1 MEGNMMKKLIS
12 KVKIQFKTLRLF
24 TLSALLGIIGMLP
37 STVFSATIEPSRP
50 FVMEY
55 RETTSVGSV
64 SQVRLDYNSAN
75 VWLLT
80 VVEGENL
87 GYFMQSRADG
97 SIIAGYPHWDEPQ
110 QISGPS
116 KKKTVPAPYFASRDL
131 SMEQRSDEVTTTTR
145 FEYARLSKEQK
156 EAISQVAYR
165 SNLPADDLIVL
176 KTQKN
181 VAVYSQRLGVP
192 LWMSQVNA
200 DTAYFEVVMLQ

>member
-1 MEGNMMKKLIS
+1 MRKLIS
-12 KVKIQFKTLRLF
+12 KVKTEFKTL
-24 TLSALLGIIGMLP
+24 TIIGISALLGISGILP
-37 STVFSATIEPSRP
+37 NTAHSATIEANRP

-64 SQVRLDYNSAN
+64 SQVRLDYESAT

-87 GYFMQSRADG
+87 GYFTRSRADG
-97 SIIAGYPHWDEPQ
+97 SIVAGYPQWDEPQ

-116 KKKTVPAPYFASRDL
+116 KKKTVPAPYFASRNPSTESEGDGI
-131 SMEQRSDEVTTTTR
+131 TTVSH
-145 FEYARLSKEQK
+145 FEDAQLSKEQK

-165 SNLPADDLIVL
+165 GNVPTSDLIVL

-192 LWMSQVNA
+192 LWMGLA
-200 DTAYFEVVMLQ
+200 DTDTAYFEVVMLQQN